1 MFTLKKK
8 ERTYL
13 YNLFSTT
20 ILGGVIG
27 ILNYA
32 FNILIAKY
40 ASQEIFGTF
49 SAALGI
55 IYISQISGVAIQS
68 LITKTVAQNKGKNL
82 NTYKWSAILTY
93 STIGVICAII
103 FFLLRHPISELSSL
117 PVEYMLY
124 LAVAVIFAF
133 ASPVAK
139 GLLLGEEKIITVNLV
154 LLAETILKF
163 AIGII
168 SLNMGGNIPL
178 LILANSAPAMLSS
191 IIIIPLLKYRKGEV
205 VKIKENLKEFIL
217 IAISFILLTMP
228 FTLDLV
234 LVNKDFRAGY
244 SSLSLLGKIVYFA
257 CVLTSSV
264 LFARLANEKDQKSQR
279 KNLITALILSLVI
292 GITLSL
298 AFFFFGGEIIK
309 LSVGEQYLPIS
320 KYLGVF
326 GLCMTGYSIVYMI
339 ANYFI
344 SKSIYSYIFI
354 LICATMLQ
362 IILFATRN
370 FSIEVVVENQIILY
384 ALLTVSTTMFL
395 LFKINREIKYEN
407 EEGNVERKI

>member
-384 ALLTVSTTMFL
+384 TLLTVSTTMFL